1 MPPTT
6 PDADGNGLK
15 RKKEGL
21 YFKADFLTYKVTG
34 LKNYNL
40 DRLKITLQAW
50 KEDKPDTFHLDSFD
64 LCSSRSRENFAE
76 GCHKYLKVNQT
87 AIMAEL
93 TQLVKLLQDEQVR
106 MRENGGADG
115 KVVTPMS
122 AEEKKEA
129 LDALKDP
136 NLCQR
141 IIDDFNAIGFI
152 GENANKLLGYI
163 AAISRLLP
171 DPLALMTL
179 SRSGAGKTSLQEAI
193 CKFVPPESAIE
204 YTRITGQ
211 SLFYR
216 EENALKHKVL
226 SIEEQEGMQDA
237 MYSVKTLISRQRL
250 SVGATRADSKTGKFS
265 TDDYVVHGPVVVIV
279 ATTNP
284 NSLNDEEKRRFLI
297 LTIDESDEQTAN
309 IIQTQQFKNK
319 LSWLKTS
326 FDESS
331 ITRLHHNMQRLLK
344 PLTVTFPDDIKI
356 EYPAVRL
363 QMRGEH
369 RKFISLVKA
378 ITLLHQ
384 HQRKSGT
391 EKKMDGTSFDYVIA
405 SQKDVDLAFRLGR
418 AIFVRNVDD
427 VSPTGRTLLT
437 HIDKLITLKE
447 NAARELNPDAEI
459 IREQIWFTRKELRE
473 FTAWSETQVRQNI
486 APLVDLGYVGMLS
499 GRHGSTY
506 RYILLDNGQNDP
518 LIDLGGNDPK
528 TKNQ

>member
-6 PDADGNGLK
+6 PDAHGNGLIYK
-15 RKKEGL
+15 PDGL
-21 YFKADFLTYKVTG
+21 YFNADFLTYWVTG

-40 DRLKITLQAW
+40 DRLKITLQAY
-50 KEDKPDTFHLDSFD
+50 KPDKPETFHLDSFD
-64 LCSSRSRENFAE
+64 LCTSRGRENFAE
-76 GCHKYLKVNQT
+76 GCQKYLKVNQT
-87 AIMAEL
+87 AVMHEL
-93 TQLVKLLQDEQVR
+93 GQLIKLLQAEQVR
-106 MRENGGADG
+106 MREGGASD
-115 KVVTPMS
+115 KKPVTPMT

-129 LDALKDP
+129 LAALKDP

-141 IIDDFNAIGFI
+141 IIDDFNAIGYI
-152 GENANKLLGYI
+152 GENVNKLLGYI
-163 AAISRLLP
+163 ASISRLLA

-297 LTIDESDEQTAN
+297 LTIDESEEQTAN
-309 IIQTQQFKNK
+309 IIQTLQFKNK

-344 PLTVTFPDDIKI
+344 PLVVTFPDDIKI
-356 EYPAVRL
+356 DLPAVRL
-363 QMRGEH
+363 QMRGESQ
-369 RKFISLVKA
+369 KFMSLVKS

-384 HQRKSGT
+384 HQRKRGT
-391 EKKMDGTSFDYVIA
+391 EKKMDGTKFEYVIA

-418 AIFVRNVDD
+418 AIFVRNIDD
-427 VSPTGRTLLT
+427 VSPTGRTLLD
-437 HIDKLITLKE
+437 HIDQLITLKE
-447 NAARELNPDAEI
+447 KAAQEQRPD
-459 IREQIWFTRKELRE
+459 EQIERAQLWFTRKELRE
-473 FTAWSETQVRQNI
+473 FNGWSEAQVRQNI
-486 APLVDLGYVGMLS
+486 GPLVDLGYVGTLS
-499 GRHGSTY
+499 GRHGSTF
-506 RYILLDNGQNDP
+506 RYILLDNGKNDP
-518 LIDLGGNDPK
+518 LIDLSGKNGF